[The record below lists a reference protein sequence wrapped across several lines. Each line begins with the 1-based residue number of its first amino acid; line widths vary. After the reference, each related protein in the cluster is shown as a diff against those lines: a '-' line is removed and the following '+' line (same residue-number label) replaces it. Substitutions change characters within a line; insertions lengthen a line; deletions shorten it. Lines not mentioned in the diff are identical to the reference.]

1 MESTKNFHPST
12 LIGESPNGKVFVG
25 MSSIIFLMTWFSAA
39 DYFSAV

>member
-12 LIGESPNGKVFVG
+12 LIGEGPNGKVFVG